1 MNEKHYLYRGKHIF
15 VGSFDKTGFRTFF
28 RGTCNDRHPI
38 NISELPIRGTKEEA
52 RKDLEIFASKRML
65 KAV

>member
-1 MNEKHYLYRGKHIF
+1 MTERNYLYRGRQIF
-15 VGSFDKTGFRTFF
+15 VGPFGKTGFRTFF
-28 RGTCNDRHPI
+28 RGACNDKHPI